1 MKRTQKDRMQWG
13 EGRLLAA
20 VLALVLVLCLLTA
33 VNRLPRKT
41 VVQPVHAVQRD
52 LYDFV
57 LIDLNAASKEK
68 LMQLPGIGEVLAD
81 RIIDAR
87 PYQSADDLL
96 KVDGI
101 GETILEELR
110 PLVKVNA
117 CEIQENVI
125 K

>member
-1 MKRTQKDRMQWG
+1 MKRTQKDGMQWG

-20 VLALVLVLCLLTA
+20 VLALVLVLCLLTY
-33 VNRLPRKT
+33 VNRLPRKIA
-41 VVQPVHAVQRD
+41 VQPVHAVQRD

-81 RIIDAR
+81 RIIAAR

-110 PLVKVNA
+110 PLVKPS
-117 CEIQENVI
+117 
-125 K
+125 